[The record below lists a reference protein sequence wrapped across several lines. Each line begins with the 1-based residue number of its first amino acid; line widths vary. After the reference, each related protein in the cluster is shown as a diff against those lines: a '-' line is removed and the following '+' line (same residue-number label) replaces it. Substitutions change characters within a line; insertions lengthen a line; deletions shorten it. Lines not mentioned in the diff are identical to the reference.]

1 MNFDS
6 KKSEIVRTAARL
18 FVEQGYDHTGMRQIA
33 EESGVS
39 LGLINY
45 HFGSKKE
52 LGILLIQSH
61 VRTLQDHVNRT
72 SPEDERLRMLTLI
85 RLNYIVFNTPRLKRF
100 YEDTMKND
108 IYLEAII
115 NTEVKRE
122 SHRYLSLD
130 KMYWLLGDSYIP
142 VHLERAL
149 VLCPF
154 TDLLDMDVPDFIFR
168 FFIYGYLEGTPGHEV
183 EWYLQRSRQ
192 VAADILSNNPDLYDI
207 FYTVPQIK
215 SNPAKLR

>member
-1 MNFDS
+1 MNFES
-6 KKSEIVRTAARL
+6 KKSGIVRTAARL
-18 FVEQGYDHTGMRQIA
+18 FIEQGYENTGMRQIA

-52 LGILLIQSH
+52 LGILLVQSH
-61 VRTLQDHVNRT
+61 VRALQDYINKT
-72 SPEDERLRMLTLI
+72 NPEDDRLRMLTLI

-108 IYLEAII
+108 IYLEAIV
-115 NTEVKRE
+115 NTEIKSE
-122 SHRYLSLD
+122 QHRYLSMG

-154 TDLLDMDVPDFIFR
+154 TDLLDMDVPDLIFR
-168 FFIYGYLEGTPGHEV
+168 YFIYGYLPGEPGHDV
-183 EWYLQRSRQ
+183 EWYLERSRQ
-192 VAADILSNNPDLYDI
+192 IALQILADNPDLYDI
-207 FYTVPQIK
+207 FYTVPQIRGANC
-215 SNPAKLR
+215 S